1 MFCSKCGKTI
11 DDNAT
16 FCSYC
21 GNTVNNAASSAP
33 VETTPQN
40 AAPQQAA
47 PQYSAPQQAAPQY
60 SAPQQAAPQY
70 SAPQQAAPQYGAP
83 QQAAPQYGAPQ
94 QGAPQYGAP
103 QQGVPQYGVP
113 QGQYG
118 YPAQPGPTLTP
129 AAKNIINMI
138 FKGSLAILGLLIL
151 IGAIGSLASLGA
163 GENASTYT
171 AQLKAYES
179 LKNFMGLARV
189 PAIIAFS
196 FAVIDAVFTYLTKQ
210 KSMLT
215 YINAGIGVILFVFNF
230 VMYGC
235 VSSEDGTKGGFIVAC
250 VFLLIGSVALMIS
263 TMITLLKKEQLLFR
277 PRTQNPPMPPTPPSY
292 PPYQQ

>member
-16 FCSYC
+16 FCSFC
-21 GNTVNNAASSAP
+21 GNTVTNAAASAP
-33 VETTPQN
+33 VEAAPQT

-47 PQYSAPQQAAPQY
+47 PQYSAPQQA
-60 SAPQQAAPQY
+60 
-70 SAPQQAAPQYGAP
+70 AP

-103 QQGVPQYGVP
+103 QQGAPQYGAPQQAAPQYGAPQQGVPQYGAP

-129 AAKNIINMI
+129 AAINAINMI
-138 FKGSLAILGLLIL
+138 LKGILAVLGLLIL
-151 IGAIGSLASLGA
+151 IGSIGSLASLGA
-163 GENASTYT
+163 LKHNVNAG
-171 AQLKAYES
+171 KS
-179 LKNFMGLARV
+179 LVNFMGLARV

-196 FAVIDAVFTYLTKQ
+196 FIVIDVVFMLLTKQ
-210 KSMLT
+210 KSILT
-215 YINAGIGVILFVFNF
+215 YVNAGIGVILFTFNF
-230 VMYGC
+230 VMYGS
-235 VSSEDGTKGGFIVAC
+235 VYGADPSDSAFIVAS
-250 VFLLIGSVALMIS
+250 VFLLVGSVALIAS

-277 PRTQNPPMPPTPPSY
+277 PRAPRPPMPPTPPTY

>member
-16 FCSYC
+16 FCSFC
-21 GNTVNNAASSAP
+21 GNTVTNAAASAP
-33 VETTPQN
+33 VEAAPQT

-47 PQYSAPQQAAPQY
+47 PQYSAPQQAAPQQA
-60 SAPQQAAPQY
+60 APQQAAPQQA
-70 SAPQQAAPQYGAP
+70 APQQAAPQYG
-83 QQAAPQYGAPQ
+83 APQYGAPQ

-103 QQGVPQYGVP
+103 QYGAP

-118 YPAQPGPTLTP
+118 YPAQTGPVLTP
-129 AAKNIINMI
+129 AARNIINML

-163 GENASTYT
+163 GENATTYS

-179 LKNFMGLARV
+179 LRNFIGLARV

-196 FAVIDAVFTYLTKQ
+196 FAVIDAVFTFLTKQ
-210 KSMLT
+210 KSVLT
-215 YINAGIGVILFVFNF
+215 YINAGIGVILFTFNF

-235 VSSEDGTKGGFIVAC
+235 FSSDDGSKAGFIVAS
-250 VFLLIGSVALMIS
+250 VFLLVGSVALIIS

-277 PRTQNPPMPPTPPSY
+277 PRTQMPPMPPTPPSY

>member
-16 FCSYC
+16 FCSFC
-21 GNTVNNAASSAP
+21 GNSVNGAASSAS

-40 AAPQQAA
+40 AVPQQG
-47 PQYSAPQQAAPQY
+47 
-60 SAPQQAAPQY
+60 
-70 SAPQQAAPQYGAP
+70 APQYGAP

-94 QGAPQYGAP
+94 QGAPQQGAPQYGAP
-103 QQGVPQYGVP
+103 QQGAPQYGAPQYGAP

-118 YPAQPGPTLTP
+118 YPAQSGFTLTP
-129 AAKNIINMI
+129 AVINIINMI
-138 FKGSLAILGLLIL
+138 LKGTLAVLGLLIL
-151 IGAIGSLASLGA
+151 IGSIGSMASLGA
-163 GENASTYT
+163 GENATSYS
-171 AQLKAYES
+171 AMVKAAES

-196 FAVIDAVFTYLTKQ
+196 FAIIDAVFSYLTKQ
-210 KSMLT
+210 KSILT

-235 VSSEDGTKGGFIVAC
+235 VNEDGSKGGFIVAC
-250 VFLLIGSVALMIS
+250 VFLLIGSVALLIS
-263 TMITLLKKEQLLFR
+263 TIITLLKKEHLLLR
-277 PRTQNPPMPPTPPSY
+277 LINQNHPTPPSY